1 MDRSW
6 CYIESFWLCQSYK
19 DHKENQSEMKQS
31 VSYSFLQTLSQYS
44 LSWLSHSKAVT
55 SPHPDLIIFS
65 ITSLAWTS
73 IVTRA
78 TIFCRWIFVKLP
90 RIISEN
96 LFSIEIC
103 EKRLMSV
110 MIRIN
115 PGGGEEVGCKWL
127 RMRGINVASI
137 FLTTPRLDRTLTS
150 DLSEMSLEKRHIL
163 LDCIAFRLSDK
174 NRSNHKEKKKEN
186 KSKHKQTVWSTED
199 AIKELEITIRNS
211 HLLLFQTLQSFLVSS
226 FFSAGQRF
234 RAITCPLHLTGSYGQ
249 LWQIS
254 KEPHYQRSKHFFRV
268 HGRERNYEIK
278 LPSLRLEHNKA
289 LCLFD
294 LTVLTCKY
302 IKASTNL

>member
-1 MDRSW
+1 MSLVFSW
-6 CYIESFWLCQSYK
+6 RRRGLR
-19 DHKENQSEMKQS
+19 
-31 VSYSFLQTLSQYS
+31 LLS
-44 LSWLSHSKAVT
+44 LS
-55 SPHPDLIIFS
+55 LID
-65 ITSLAWTS
+65 T
-73 IVTRA
+73 
-78 TIFCRWIFVKLP
+78 
-90 RIISEN
+90 
-96 LFSIEIC
+96 
-103 EKRLMSV
+103 
-110 MIRIN
+110 
-115 PGGGEEVGCKWL
+115 
-127 RMRGINVASI
+127 
-137 FLTTPRLDRTLTS
+137 TLTS

-163 LDCIAFRLSDK
+163 HDCIAFRLSDK

-234 RAITCPLHLTGSYGQ
+234 RAITCPLHLTWSYGQ

-254 KEPHYQRSKHFFRV
+254 KEPHYQRSKHFFHV

-302 IKASTNL
+302 IKAWTNL

>member
-1 MDRSW
+1 MFFFLTMDRSW

-19 DHKENQSEMKQS
+19 DHKENQLEMKQS

-110 MIRIN
+110 MIRI
-115 PGGGEEVGCKWL
+115 
-127 RMRGINVASI
+127 
-137 FLTTPRLDRTLTS
+137 DRTLTS

-234 RAITCPLHLTGSYGQ
+234 RAITCPLHLTWSYGQ

-254 KEPHYQRSKHFFRV
+254 KEPHYQCSKHFFHV

-278 LPSLRLEHNKA
+278 LPSLRL
-289 LCLFD
+289 
-294 LTVLTCKY
+294 
-302 IKASTNL
+302 